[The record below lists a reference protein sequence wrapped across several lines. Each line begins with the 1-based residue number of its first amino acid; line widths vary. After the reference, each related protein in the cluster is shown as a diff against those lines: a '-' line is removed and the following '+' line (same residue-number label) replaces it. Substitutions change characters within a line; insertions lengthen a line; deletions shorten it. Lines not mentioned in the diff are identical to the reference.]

1 MPRKLLHISASP
13 RDTQSHS
20 RRAGKQFVARLLQQG
35 GIAVI
40 RRDLGTEPP
49 PTLDA
54 AFMNANL
61 AHEDSRSEADRA
73 ALAYSDMLL
82 AELIAADLIVIDTPM
97 HNFTVPAVLKAW
109 IDYVVRPHRSFG
121 FSPQGKV
128 PLLKDRPV
136 RIITACGGRFTG
148 PYPQQD
154 FFTPYLR
161 YVFGVIGLIDLDFL
175 LLEQMTRPESQVTA
189 VGLAAEWTERQL
201 AGITGAVRNTT
212 SLLAK
217 S

>member
-1 MPRKLLHISASP
+1 MTRNLLHISASP
-13 RDTQSHS
+13 RDTQSQS
-20 RRAGKQFVARLLQQG
+20 RQAGKQFVARLRQQG
-35 GIAVI
+35 DIDVT

-61 AHEDSRSEADRA
+61 AREESRSEADRA
-73 ALAYSDMLL
+73 ALAYSEMLL

-97 HNFTVPAVLKAW
+97 HNFTVPAVLKSW

-121 FSPQGKV
+121 FSPEGKV

-154 FFTPYLR
+154 FLTPYLR
-161 YVFGVIGLIDLDFL
+161 YVFGVIGLRDLEFL
-175 LLEQMTRPESQVTA
+175 LLEQMTRPEGQAAA
-189 VGLAAEWTERQL
+189 VGLVAEWTEQQL
-201 AGITGAVRNTT
+201 QTLTF
-212 SLLAK
+212 S
-217 S
+217 